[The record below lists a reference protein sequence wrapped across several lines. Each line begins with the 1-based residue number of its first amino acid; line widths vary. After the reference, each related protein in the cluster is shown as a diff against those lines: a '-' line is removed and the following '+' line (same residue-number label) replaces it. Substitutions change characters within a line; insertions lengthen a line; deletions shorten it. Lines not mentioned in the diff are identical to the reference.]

1 MAVLRLE
8 LRASRTLAVVLAL
21 LHLGAALCLLM
32 VLPGY
37 VGMSLALLIL
47 ALGGAAAR
55 DKALL
60 RAPGSVCALELAGD
74 GAATLEL
81 ADGRRLA
88 GRVSPRRH
96 VGGWWVVL
104 PVSGGTRRSV
114 LVLRDMLSTEDFRF
128 LRLWALWGRVPEAVQ
143 RPQTA

>member
-8 LRASRTLAVVLAL
+8 LRASRTLALVLVL
-21 LHLGAALCLLM
+21 LHAAAAICLLII
-32 VLPGY
+32 LPGY
-37 VGMSLALLIL
+37 AGVSLALLVL

-55 DKALL
+55 DRALL
-60 RAPGSVCALELAGD
+60 RAPGSVRALELADD

-96 VGGWWVVL
+96 VGAWWVVL
-104 PVSGGTRRSV
+104 PVSGGVRRSL
-114 LVLRDMLSTEDFRF
+114 LVHRDMLPAADFRV
-128 LRLWALWGRVPEAVQ
+128 LRLWALWGRVPEAVRQ
-143 RPQTA
+143 PHSA